1 MKSTALA
8 LSTLLVTPLTLL
20 AGDYHQDHLIPAG
33 SMMQC
38 TVSEPKLSSKTESIG
53 DPVLCRLSHIERF
66 GRSVLPY
73 NSFLVG
79 RFEDYKDPGHFV
91 GKGWMQLT
99 FDHMVVEPDTIIP
112 MDARVVDVPGYNI
125 DRQGRILGKG
135 HAVRD
140 TIEWMIPVL
149 WPIDL
154 IELPRR
160 GPRPTLKTETRLT
173 LKVMDDVYVPEGG
186 AEPERD
192 PYGLSH
198 RPSAKADPPPVYEQ
212 PAPQESAQ
220 AAPPVYSQPQYA
232 PQQAYQAYTP
242 PPVYVVQQPVYLA
255 PPPVYVAAQPVI
267 VASAPVMMAPSA
279 LYVAP
284 QPAYVSPPM
293 YTAPS
298 AYAYASPPAWA
309 PARITGLRGSYGYG
323 Y

>member
-8 LSTLLVTPLTLL
+8 LSTLLAAPLTVF

-33 SMMQC
+33 AMMQC
-38 TVSEPKLSSKTESIG
+38 TVNEPKLSSKTESIG
-53 DPVLCRLSHIERF
+53 DPVMCRLSHIERY

-73 NSFLVG
+73 DSFLVG

-91 GKGWMQLT
+91 GKGWMQLS
-99 FDHMVVEPDTIIP
+99 FDHMVIEPDTVIP
-112 MDARVVDVPGYNI
+112 VDARVVDVPGYNI

-173 LKVMDDVYVPEGG
+173 LKIMDDLYVPSGG

-192 PYGLSH
+192 PYGLMH
-198 RPSAKADPPPVYEQ
+198 RPSAKADPPPMEDQ
-212 PAPQESAQ
+212 PAPQVSAQ
-220 AAPPVYSQPQYA
+220 AAPPAYY
-232 PQQAYQAYTP
+232 PQQPAYAP
-242 PPVYVVQQPVYLA
+242 PPVYVVQQPVYMT
-255 PPPVYVAAQPVI
+255 PPVLLAAPVI
-267 VASAPVMMAPSA
+267 MASMPVMMAPPA
-279 LYVAP
+279 VYMAPQAAYVA
-284 QPAYVSPPM
+284 PPM

-298 AYAYASPPAWA
+298 AYAYASPPGWG
-309 PARITGLRGSYGYG
+309 PARAAVRGTYGYG

>member
-20 AGDYHQDHLIPAG
+20 AADYNQEHLIPAG

-38 TVSEPKLSSKTESIG
+38 TVSEPKLSSKTEAIG

-112 MDARVVDVPGYNI
+112 MDARVVDVPGFNI

-160 GPRPTLKTETRLT
+160 GPRPTLKSETRLT
-173 LKVMDDVYVPEGG
+173 LKVMDDVYVPQGG

-192 PYGLSH
+192 PYGLMR

-220 AAPPVYSQPQYA
+220 AAPPAYQPQPQYA
-232 PQQAYQAYTP
+232 PQQAYTQ

-255 PPPVYVAAQPVI
+255 PPPVYLAPQPI
-267 VASAPVMMAPSA
+267 ILASAPVVMSPPAV
-279 LYVAP
+279 YVSP
-284 QPAYVSPPM
+284 QPAYYMGPQM

-298 AYAYASPPAWA
+298 AYAYTSPPSWA
-309 PARITGLRGSYGYG
+309 PARISGLRGSYGYG